1 MMGINRFKRM
11 MLYLIPLVTLVLIVT
26 SILGFA
32 FSVQAKNEITTLKTR
47 VSNLEAVTAPPKLS
61 VLAEEMGLA
70 ISESSNYT
78 ISISKLI
85 VEEVGL
91 NTMVRAEVH
100 NKSNQEHTYII
111 NNRVPSHTQEG
122 FKEISLDSPF
132 VVVPLTDKLT
142 IDAGEKKTVV
152 ILVSKLDQN
161 LENTEAWVSIQ
172 QESGAQIQSELC
184 LRILIKP

>member
-1 MMGINRFKRM
+1 MRNCVNKA
-11 MLYLIPLVTLVLIVT
+11 LLWTIPLVTLVLIV
-26 SILGFA
+26 IAVLGFA
-32 FSVQAKNEITTLKTR
+32 FSVQARGEIVTLKSR
-47 VSNLEAVTAPPKLS
+47 VANLEAVTAPPKLS

-70 ISESSNYT
+70 ISDSSNYT

-91 NTMVRAEVH
+91 NTMVRAELH

-111 NNRVPSHTQEG
+111 NNRKPSHTQEG

-142 IDAGEKKTVV
+142 IDAGEKKVVV

-161 LENTEAWVSIQ
+161 LENTKAWISIQ